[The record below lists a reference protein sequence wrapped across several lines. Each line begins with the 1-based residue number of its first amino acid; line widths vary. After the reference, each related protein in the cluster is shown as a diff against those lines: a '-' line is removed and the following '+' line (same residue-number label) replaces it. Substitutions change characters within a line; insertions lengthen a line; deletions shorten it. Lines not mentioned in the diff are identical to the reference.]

1 MPYIIKEVDD
11 GYKVCKK
18 SNPSKCFSKKPLTM
32 NRAKKQLKAIG
43 ISEKMKGSGKKDYII
58 AIPSY
63 DRANI
68 LKEKTL
74 DLLLKRNINP
84 KDIFIFVANNKE
96 KKLYENTL
104 DRETYNKIIVGKKGI
119 SYQRNFIIDYFNEG
133 DYIVFIDDDITN
145 IRIKKKG
152 KVKDLLDLNNFFIN
166 SFDKL
171 LKENKFLWA
180 TKNMYNPFYQNLMKE
195 ETEIGLVSFSGDLMG
210 IINRKEMKIKYTLK
224 KGEAEQYE
232 LLFMYYKKDGG
243 VLRFNNVIVISSKL
257 SKGGKV
263 SERGGIENRK
273 KDILPNLE
281 TLAKHYPELI
291 EKVNYIDK
299 DAKDNDRTYRSR
311 ANLMLKGEENN
322 TFIEGA
328 GKPLKAD
335 LKGLDDTSVYY
346 TRIPKTEKYE
356 KLKQELYELL
366 EKTNIPKIRGPRKD
380 KEKTRGDLLG
390 FNAWTTTFGCGNR
403 RNLGVGQFIPN
414 ERFPELFD
422 LLIKFGNEILPKGF
436 KYQTITLNKDMK
448 AKKHVDGGNAG
459 FSVITGLGDFTGG
472 ELNVYD
478 TSGKNPETY
487 DLHDHNL
494 IFNGSLLPHMTK
506 PFKGRRYTIIY
517 YKQKKP
523 CSSKGKKMEG
533 SGKCEGV
540 EGCIT
545 MCGCAKPLDKELY
558 EKVKEKVYSK
568 NPKHSLFRSG
578 QVVKEYKKAGGEYD
592 DEEAPMMNIK
602 KWFRQKWISLNDYYH
617 NKDVVPCGNSN
628 TEEKFGEY
636 PLCRPLKIAESLKP
650 EEMKKMID
658 KKNDLKTK
666 PLITKKLL
674 DTDKYNIKATNTG
687 MGKDKF
693 IRQLEEINY
702 PVNKYLDKAKKVAEK
717 EGYDPNK
724 LSLANNNDNKL
735 KYESPEGIKYFG
747 KAGYGDYLI
756 WTFKENKGLVKEG
769 YARMKRNV
777 FRKSH
782 GEMSK
787 MYHLG
792 KYSPNELSIRI
803 LW

>member
-1 MPYIIKEVDD
+1 MPYIIKEVDN

-18 SNPSKCFSKKPLTM
+18 TNPEKCFSKKPLTKTK
-32 NRAKKQLKAIG
+32 AKKQLQAIG
-43 ISEKMKGSGKKDYII
+43 ISESLKGSGKNDYVI

-63 DRANI
+63 DRPEI
-68 LKEKTL
+68 LKDKTL
-74 DLLLKRNINP
+74 KTLLSQGIKPNNI
-84 KDIFIFVANNKE
+84 DIFVANKDEEKRYKE
-96 KKLYENTL
+96 IIDKSQ
-104 DRETYNKIIVGKKGI
+104 YNKIIVGVKGLLE
-119 SYQRNFIIDYFNEG
+119 QRNFINKYYPVG
-133 DYIVFIDDDITN
+133 KYIVEIDDDVEGIFKKKNNVKTDKTL
-145 IRIKKKG
+145 IRINLDTFIKKAY
-152 KVKDLLDLNNFFIN
+152 DI
-166 SFDKL
+166 
-171 LKENKFLWA
+171 LKE
-180 TKNMYNPFYQNLMKE
+180 KNLHIWGILPVFNPYFMYNTITTDLRYIVGAFF
-195 ETEIGLVSFSGDLMG
+195 GL
-210 IINRKEMKIKYTLK
+210 INRHDKDIMLKLESDKEDVERTIL
-224 KGEAEQYE
+224 
-232 LLFMYYKKDGG
+232 YYKKDGG
-243 VLRFNNVIVISSKL
+243 VVRFNNILIKTKYYGEGGLQSEYGDKEKRLKEGQKRVEKLKELYPEYGDIKKRPSGIWEFVLKRNPKL
-257 SKGGKV
+257 SG
-263 SERGGIENRK
+263 S
-273 KDILPNLE
+273 
-281 TLAKHYPELI
+281 
-291 EKVNYIDK
+291 
-299 DAKDNDRTYRSR
+299 
-311 ANLMLKGEENN
+311 
-322 TFIEGA
+322 

-335 LKGLDDTSVYY
+335 LTGLDDTSIYY
-346 TRIPKTEKYE
+346 TSIPKTEKYE
-356 KLKQELYELL
+356 KMKQELYELL
-366 EKTNIPKIRGPRKD
+366 EKTNIPKIEGPRKD
-380 KEKTRGDLLG
+380 KRKTRGDLLG

-403 RNLGVGQFIPN
+403 RNLGVGEFRPN

-448 AKKHVDGGNAG
+448 AKKHIDGGNAG
-459 FSVITGLGDFTGG
+459 FSVLTGLGDFTGG
-472 ELNVYD
+472 ELNVYKPD
-478 TSGKNPETY
+478 GTNPETY
-487 DLHDHNL
+487 DLKDHNL

-592 DEEAPMMNIK
+592 DEDAPMMNIK

-617 NKDVVPCGNSN
+617 NKEIVPCGNSN

-658 KKNDLKTK
+658 KKNDLKEK

-693 IRQLEEINY
+693 IRQLEEMNY

-747 KAGYGDYLI
+747 KAGYGDFLI
-756 WTFKENKGLVKEG
+756 WSFKENRGDVKEG
-769 YARMKRNV
+769 YAKMKRNV

-782 GEMSK
+782 GAMSK

-792 KYSPNELSIRI
+792 KYSPNELSIKI